1 MSNGDRPSLIAQ
13 VVGLTLAICGG
24 GMVTSA
30 VVELTYGDTRDWIAL
45 LAIGTVTTAT
55 GLIIRELTSV
65 PDRTPRLDVFVAVT
79 SAWVVMAFVG
89 ALPYLL
95 TGTLTEL
102 DQALFESVSGFTTT
116 GATVLQAAASDPTTF
131 DASLG
136 LLFWRSTSQWL
147 GGMGVIVLVVAVL
160 PSVGTWGMGLLQ
172 AEAPGPKGERLTP
185 KVRDTAQHLWAV
197 YIVFTVAVIAA
208 YLLAGMNLYDAV
220 SHSFTTVSTGG
231 FSRHTL
237 SIRHFD
243 SAIVEWVAI
252 AAMFI
257 AGTSFT
263 LLYRLARR
271 KAGPLLKSI
280 EFRLYVLLVLSAALI
295 VFFAAGPEHR
305 TPTGFRDALFT
316 VVAIV
321 STTGYGTADFAGTW
335 AASAQAVLLILM
347 PIGAMAGSTAG
358 GVKLIRVLA
367 VASLAHR
374 ETLGQL
380 HQNLVRPVRVGAD
393 TVDDVVTNRV
403 VGFLILTLAAFGG
416 GGLLIALTGSDI
428 VTAFSASATTIGNV
442 GPGLSEVGPR
452 SDFTGLNPFAR
463 LVCVA
468 NMLLGRLEIYPILL
482 ALVRLPIPRARP
494 TLARLFRRP
503 ARFGSALD
511 RMRR

>member
-1 MSNGDRPSLIAQ
+1 MANGNRPSLIAQ

-30 VVELTYGDTRDWIAL
+30 VVEIVYGNTADWIAL
-45 LAIGTVTTAT
+45 LGVGAITTAT
-55 GLIIRELTSV
+55 GLITRELTSV

-89 ALPYLL
+89 AVPYLL
-95 TGTLTEL
+95 TGTLTAL

-131 DASLG
+131 EASVG
-136 LLFWRSTSQWL
+136 LLFWRSTTQWL
-147 GGMGVIVLVVAVL
+147 GGMGVIVLIVAVL

-172 AEAPGPKGERLTP
+172 AEAPGPTGERLTP

-197 YIVFTVAVIAA
+197 YIVFTVLVIIG

-243 SAIVEWVAI
+243 SALIEWVSV
-252 AAMFI
+252 AAMFV

-263 LLYRLARR
+263 LLYRLARG
-271 KAGPLLKSI
+271 KTGPLLKSI
-280 EFRLYVLLVLSAALI
+280 EFRLYVQLVLAATFV
-295 VFFAAGPEHR
+295 VFLTAGPDHR
-305 TPTGFRDALFT
+305 TLTGFRDAMFT
-316 VVAIV
+316 VVSIV
-321 STTGYGTADFAGTW
+321 STTGYGTADFVGSW
-335 AASAQAVLLILM
+335 APAAQAVLLVLM

-380 HQNLVRPVRVGAD
+380 HQNLIRPVRVGGD

-428 VTAFSASATTIGNV
+428 ITAFSASATTIGNV
-442 GPGLSEVGPR
+442 GPGLAEVGPR
-452 SDFTGLNPFAR
+452 SDFAGLTPFAR

-482 ALVRLPIPRARP
+482 ALVKLPIPRARP
-494 TLARLFRRP
+494 TMARLFRRP
-503 ARFGSALD
+503 NRFGSGLD
-511 RMRR
+511 VS